1 MYSKERVVSRFE
13 AGELVLGTS
22 AHTAS
27 PELLELYALC
37 GFDFVFFDMMFTAI
51 DWTGAQN
58 LIAAGRAAG
67 ITAIPRVPA
76 FPWIDDAN
84 EAGPD
89 RAMLSNISRALGIG
103 AGMVMYAPSNLED
116 VRLASRMVGEY
127 RRKTHLLPQ
136 KVGGRPI
143 VSPLIESAGLYE
155 RLDDVFKVEGL
166 EALWLG
172 LPDLS
177 KILLGRVDVSAPEML
192 KLIDR
197 AVDLGKR
204 HGVKVGASTG
214 YHGEGPQGT
223 AVRVNALSDRGV
235 AMVLVSGATS
245 MLQTALAELMN
256 GVKRQNRG

>member
-1 MYSKERVVSRFE
+1 MYGKERVASRFE

-22 AHTAS
+22 AHTSS

-51 DWTGAQN
+51 DWGAAQN
-58 LIAAGRAAG
+58 LVAAGRAAG

-76 FPWIDDAN
+76 FPWIDGAH

-89 RAMLSNISRALGIG
+89 RAMLSNVSRALGIG
-103 AGMVMYAPSNLED
+103 AGMVMYAPGNLEE
-116 VRLASRMVGEY
+116 VRLASRLPGEY

-155 RLDDVFKVEGL
+155 RLDEVFEVEGL

-177 KILLGRVDVSAPEML
+177 RLLLGRVDVSHPDVW

-197 AVDLGKR
+197 AVGLGTR

-223 AVRVNALSDRGV
+223 AARVNALSDRGI

-245 MLQTALAELMN
+245 MLQTALAELMS
-256 GVKRQNRG
+256 GVRR